1 MIPMSTAAPTRCD
14 CERARLR
21 TIAPAQTSTRWS
33 LTTTPTTTSPRAG
46 TAVRASEIVHPLLTM
61 IEQSASVY
69 LPIAAILSDAMPAIE
84 ITAETIATEIGTE
97 IEIATETEIGA
108 EPIETGSGT
117 ESESESERGAAIV
130 AETIEIEI
138 EIEIV
143 TEIEMA
149 SATIETETETETE
162 TRGDHDNSTKARYHA
177 IHTHKLE
184 SRVCSTSNN
193 TLLLPYIVDWG
204 E

>member
-21 TIAPAQTSTRWS
+21 TIALAQTSTRWS

-46 TAVRASEIVHPLLTM
+46 TAVRASEIVHLLLTM

-117 ESESESERGAAIV
+117 ESESEREAAIV

-149 SATIETETETETE
+149 SATIETETETET
-162 TRGDHDNSTKARYHA
+162 RGDHDNSTKHHTMRS
-177 IHTHKLE
+177 IHTSSSLE
-184 SRVCSTSNN
+184 CVR
-193 TLLLPYIVDWG
+193 
-204 E
+204 